1 MTEYWGQQLEY
12 MKDGMSKL
20 EVYLKQHPNS
30 PSLQKFVD
38 EKREQFK
45 IFRALTARFCTL
57 GTRCETV
64 KLCLIKIKKNSKHEY
79 YDNPIFLTMLKQE
92 EFFFS
97 LTPELME
104 KIREEEKSSS
114 QQPRYKQLS
123 FDNILPKEDSSN
135 DAKDPH

>member
-38 EKREQFK
+38 EKREQFA
-45 IFRALTARFCTL
+45 IFRALTAKFCTL
-57 GTRCETV
+57 GTECKTV
-64 KLCLIKIKKNSKHEY
+64 RQCLMKIKKNSKHKHF
-79 YDNPIFLTMLKQE
+79 DDPTFLTMLDKE

-97 LTPELME
+97 LTPELMD
-104 KIREEEKSSS
+104 KVREEETSSP
-114 QQPRYKQLS
+114 QQLQYIQLS
-123 FDNILPKEDSSN
+123 FDDIFPKEDSSN